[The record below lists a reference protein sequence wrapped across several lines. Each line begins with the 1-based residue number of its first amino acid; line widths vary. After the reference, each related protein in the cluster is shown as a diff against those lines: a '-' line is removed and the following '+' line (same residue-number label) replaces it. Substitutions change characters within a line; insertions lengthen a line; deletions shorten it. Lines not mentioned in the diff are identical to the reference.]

1 MSDSNRYR
9 QVASDMAKRYGVDP
23 ELFVSLVQ
31 RESGFD
37 PKARGKDG
45 EIGLTQI
52 MAETGIQPG
61 YGVTPIQDRN
71 DPVDNLRFGAEY
83 LGALI
88 KNYDGDV
95 ATALMA
101 YNGGSGN
108 VAKGTISDGAK
119 KYATEL
125 LNGKEVQSASRS
137 VSASGSTALV
147 PQAEDKAGQAAIA
160 KGLAALFADQGPGN
174 ATPLGNVAVPRGFGA
189 SSKMSPLSR
198 RGMPGAGAIEQYSTP
213 GGIDGL
219 YKR

>member
-37 PKARGKDG
+37 PGARGKDG

-52 MAETGIQPG
+52 MSETGINPG
-61 YGVTPIQDRN
+61 FGVTPIQDRN

-88 KNYDGDV
+88 ENYDGDV

-108 VAKGTISDGAK
+108 VAKGTISKDAQ

-125 LNGKEVQSASRS
+125 MNGKEVRPASRS
-137 VSASGSTALV
+137 SVI

-160 KGLAALFADQGPGN
+160 KGLAALLAPKGPGD

-198 RGMPGAGAIEQYSTP
+198 RGLPGAGAIDQYSTP

>member
-1 MSDSNRYR
+1 MECFRMSDSNRYR

-37 PKARGKDG
+37 PGARGKDG

-52 MAETGIQPG
+52 MSETGINPG

-88 KNYDGDV
+88 ENYDGDV

-108 VAKGTISDGAK
+108 VQKGTISDGAK

-125 LNGKEVQSASRS
+125 MNGKDVQSGS
-137 VSASGSTALV
+137 VPTGLV

-160 KGLAALFADQGPGN
+160 KGLAGLFADQGPRGP
-174 ATPLGNVAVPRGFGA
+174 TPLGNVAVPRGFGA
-189 SSKMSPLSR
+189 SSKTSPLSR
-198 RGMPGAGAIEQYSTP
+198 RGLPGAGAIDQYSTP

>member
-1 MSDSNRYR
+1 MSEKNVFRR
-9 QVASDMAKRYGVDP
+9 EAAKQAKRYNVDP
-23 ELFVSLVQ
+23 ELYIRLIE

-37 PKARGKDG
+37 PNARGAAG
-45 EIGLTQI
+45 ELGLAQI
-52 MAETGIQPG
+52 MPKTALDPG
-61 YGVTPIQDRN
+61 FGTTPIEDRS
-71 DPVDNLRFGAEY
+71 DPMESLRFGAEH
-83 LGALI
+83 LANMT
-88 KNYDGDV
+88 KHYDGDV

-108 VAKGTISDGAK
+108 VANGTISKDAQ

-125 LNGKEVQSASRS
+125 MNGKEVRPVSRPS
-137 VSASGSTALV
+137 ALV

-160 KGLAALFADQGPGN
+160 KGLAALFADQGPGD

-198 RGMPGAGAIEQYSTP
+198 RALPGAGAIDRYSTP

>member
-37 PKARGKDG
+37 PGARGKDG

-52 MAETGIQPG
+52 MSETGIKPG
-61 YGVTPIQDRN
+61 FGVTPIQDRN

-88 KNYDGDV
+88 ENYDGDV

-108 VAKGTISDGAK
+108 VAKGTISKDAQ

-125 LNGKEVQSASRS
+125 MNGKEVRPASRS
-137 VSASGSTALV
+137 SVI

-160 KGLAALFADQGPGN
+160 KGLAALLAPKGPGD

-198 RGMPGAGAIEQYSTP
+198 RGLPGAGAIDQYSTP

>member
-37 PKARGKDG
+37 PRARGKDG

-52 MAETGIQPG
+52 MSETGINPG

-88 KNYDGDV
+88 ENYDGDV

-108 VAKGTISDGAK
+108 VQKGTISDGAR

-125 LNGKEVQSASRS
+125 LNGKEVQSGS
-137 VSASGSTALV
+137 VPTGLV

-160 KGLAALFADQGPGN
+160 KGLAALLAPKGPSGP
-174 ATPLGNVAVPRGFGA
+174 TPLGNVAVPRGFGGGGQ
-189 SSKMSPLSR
+189 MSPLSR
-198 RGMPGAGAIEQYSTP
+198 RGLPGAGAIDQYSTP

>member
-37 PKARGKDG
+37 PRARGKDG

-52 MAETGIQPG
+52 MSETGINPG

-88 KNYDGDV
+88 ENYDGDV

-108 VAKGTISDGAK
+108 VQKGTISDGAK

-125 LNGKEVQSASRS
+125 MNGKDVQSGS
-137 VSASGSTALV
+137 VPTGLV

-160 KGLAALFADQGPGN
+160 KGLAALLAPKGPRGP
-174 ATPLGNVAVPRGFGA
+174 TPLGNVAVPRGFGGGGQ
-189 SSKMSPLSR
+189 MSPLSR
-198 RGMPGAGAIEQYSTP
+198 RGLPGAGAIDQYSTP

>member
-37 PKARGKDG
+37 PGARGKDG

-52 MAETGIQPG
+52 MSETGINPG

-88 KNYDGDV
+88 ENYDGDV

-108 VAKGTISDGAK
+108 VAKGTISKDAQ

-125 LNGKEVQSASRS
+125 MNGKEVRPASRS
-137 VSASGSTALV
+137 SVI

-160 KGLAALFADQGPGN
+160 KGLAALLAPKGPGD

-198 RGMPGAGAIEQYSTP
+198 RGLPGAGAIDQYSTP

>member
-37 PKARGKDG
+37 PGARGKDG

-52 MAETGIQPG
+52 MSETGINPG

-88 KNYDGDV
+88 ENYDGDV

-108 VAKGTISDGAK
+108 VAKGTISKDAQ

-125 LNGKEVQSASRS
+125 MNGKEVRPVSRPS
-137 VSASGSTALV
+137 ALV

-160 KGLAALFADQGPGN
+160 KGLAALLAPKGPGD

-198 RGMPGAGAIEQYSTP
+198 RGLPGAGAIDQYSTP

>member
-37 PKARGKDG
+37 PGARGKDG

-52 MAETGIQPG
+52 MSETGINPG
-61 YGVTPIQDRN
+61 FGVTPIQDRN

-88 KNYDGDV
+88 ENYDGDV

-108 VAKGTISDGAK
+108 VAKGTISKDAQ

-125 LNGKEVQSASRS
+125 MNGKEVQSTSRP
-137 VSASGSTALV
+137 VSGSKGLV

-160 KGLAALFADQGPGN
+160 KGLAALLAPKGPGD
-174 ATPLGNVAVPRGFGA
+174 ATPLGNVAVPGGFRA

-198 RGMPGAGAIEQYSTP
+198 RGLPGAGAIDRYSTP

>member
-37 PKARGKDG
+37 PGARGKDG

-52 MAETGIQPG
+52 MSETGINPG
-61 YGVTPIQDRN
+61 FGVTPIQDRN

-88 KNYDGDV
+88 ENYDGDV

-108 VAKGTISDGAK
+108 VQKGTISDGAR

-125 LNGKEVQSASRS
+125 LNGKDVQSGS
-137 VSASGSTALV
+137 VPTGLV

-160 KGLAALFADQGPGN
+160 KGLAALLAPKGPRGP
-174 ATPLGNVAVPRGFGA
+174 TPLGNVAVPRGFGGGGQ
-189 SSKMSPLSR
+189 MSPLSR
-198 RGMPGAGAIEQYSTP
+198 RGLPGAGAIDQYSTP

>member
-37 PKARGKDG
+37 PGARGKDG

-52 MAETGIQPG
+52 MSETGINPG
-61 YGVTPIQDRN
+61 FGVTPIQDRN

-88 KNYDGDV
+88 ENYDGDV

-108 VAKGTISDGAK
+108 VAKGTISNAAQ

-125 LNGKEVQSASRS
+125 LNGKEVRPASRPT
-137 VSASGSTALV
+137 GLV

-160 KGLAALFADQGPGN
+160 KGLAALLAPKGPGD

-198 RGMPGAGAIEQYSTP
+198 RGLPGAGSIDRYSTP

>member
-37 PKARGKDG
+37 PRARGKDG

-52 MAETGIQPG
+52 MSETGINPG

-88 KNYDGDV
+88 ENYDGDV
-95 ATALMA
+95 LVMCRRVLFLM
-101 YNGGSGN
+101 
-108 VAKGTISDGAK
+108 V
-119 KYATEL
+119 L
-125 LNGKEVQSASRS
+125 RS
-137 VSASGSTALV
+137 M
-147 PQAEDKAGQAAIA
+147 
-160 KGLAALFADQGPGN
+160 
-174 ATPLGNVAVPRGFGA
+174 R
-189 SSKMSPLSR
+189 LS
-198 RGMPGAGAIEQYSTP
+198 
-213 GGIDGL
+213 
-219 YKR
+219 

>member
-37 PKARGKDG
+37 PRARGKDG

-52 MAETGIQPG
+52 MSETGINPG

-88 KNYDGDV
+88 ENYDGDV

-108 VAKGTISDGAK
+108 VAKGTISKDAQ

-125 LNGKEVQSASRS
+125 MNGKEVRPASRS
-137 VSASGSTALV
+137 SVI

-160 KGLAALFADQGPGN
+160 KGLAALFADQGPGD

-198 RGMPGAGAIEQYSTP
+198 RGLPGAGAIDRYSTP

>member
-37 PKARGKDG
+37 PGARGKDG

-52 MAETGIQPG
+52 MLETGIEPG
-61 YGVTPIQDRN
+61 FGVTPIQDRN

-88 KNYDGDV
+88 ENYDGDV

-108 VAKGTISDGAK
+108 VAKGTISKDAQ

-125 LNGKEVQSASRS
+125 MNGKEVQSTSRPASSSS
-137 VSASGSTALV
+137 VI

-160 KGLAALFADQGPGN
+160 KGLAALFAEQGPGD

-198 RGMPGAGAIEQYSTP
+198 RGLPGAGAIDRYSTP

>member
-1 MSDSNRYR
+1 MSEKNVFRR
-9 QVASDMAKRYGVDP
+9 EAAKQAKRYNVDP
-23 ELFVSLVQ
+23 ELYIRLIE

-37 PKARGKDG
+37 PNARGEAG
-45 EIGLTQI
+45 ELGLLQVMPKT
-52 MAETGIQPG
+52 ALDPG
-61 YGVTPIQDRN
+61 FGTTPIEDRS
-71 DPVDNLRFGAEY
+71 DPMESLRFGAEH
-83 LGALI
+83 LANMT
-88 KNYDGDV
+88 KHYDGDV
-95 ATALMA
+95 AMALMA

-108 VAKGTISDGAK
+108 VAKGTISKDAQ

-125 LNGKEVQSASRS
+125 MNGKEVRPASRS
-137 VSASGSTALV
+137 SVI

-160 KGLAALFADQGPGN
+160 KGLAALFADQGPGD

-198 RGMPGAGAIEQYSTP
+198 RGLPGAGAIDRYSTP

>member
-37 PKARGKDG
+37 PGARGKDG

-52 MAETGIQPG
+52 MSETGINPG
-61 YGVTPIQDRN
+61 FGVTPIQDRN

-88 KNYDGDV
+88 ENYDGDV

-108 VAKGTISDGAK
+108 VAKGTISKDAQ

-125 LNGKEVQSASRS
+125 MNGKEVRPVSRTS
-137 VSASGSTALV
+137 ALV
-147 PQAEDKAGQAAIA
+147 PQAEDKACQAAIA
-160 KGLAALFADQGPGN
+160 KGLAALLAPKGPGD

-198 RGMPGAGAIEQYSTP
+198 RGLPGAGAIDRYSTP

>member
-37 PKARGKDG
+37 PGARGKDG
-45 EIGLTQI
+45 EVGLTQI
-52 MAETGIQPG
+52 MSETGINPG
-61 YGVTPIQDRN
+61 FGVTPIQDRN

-95 ATALMA
+95 AMALMA

-108 VAKGTISDGAK
+108 VAKGTISNAAK

-125 LNGKEVQSASRS
+125 MNGKEVRPVSRPK
-137 VSASGSTALV
+137 GLV
-147 PQAEDKAGQAAIA
+147 PQAEDEAGQAAIA
-160 KGLAALFADQGPGN
+160 KGLAALFEEQGPGD
-174 ATPLGNVAVPRGFGA
+174 ATPLGDVSVPRGFGGGGQ
-189 SSKMSPLSR
+189 MSPLSR
-198 RGMPGAGAIEQYSTP
+198 RGLPGAGAIERYSTP
-213 GGIDGL
+213 GGIAAL

>member
-37 PKARGKDG
+37 PGARGKDG

-52 MAETGIQPG
+52 MSETGINPG
-61 YGVTPIQDRN
+61 FGVTPIQDRN

-88 KNYDGDV
+88 ENYDGDV

-108 VAKGTISDGAK
+108 VAKGTISKDAQ

-125 LNGKEVQSASRS
+125 MNGKEVRPASRS
-137 VSASGSTALV
+137 SVI

-160 KGLAALFADQGPGN
+160 KGLAALLAPKGPGD

-198 RGMPGAGAIEQYSTP
+198 RGLPGAGAIDRYSTP

>member
-1 MSDSNRYR
+1 MSEKNVFRR
-9 QVASDMAKRYGVDP
+9 EAAKQAKRYNVDP
-23 ELFVSLVQ
+23 ELYIRLIE

-37 PKARGKDG
+37 PNARGEAG
-45 EIGLTQI
+45 ELGLLQVMPKT
-52 MAETGIQPG
+52 ALDPG
-61 YGVTPIQDRN
+61 FGTTPIEDRS
-71 DPVDNLRFGAEY
+71 DPMESLRFGAEH
-83 LGALI
+83 LANMT
-88 KNYDGDV
+88 KHYDGDV
-95 ATALMA
+95 AMALMA

-108 VAKGTISDGAK
+108 VANGTISNAAQ

-125 LNGKEVQSASRS
+125 LNGKEVQSTSRPASRPT
-137 VSASGSTALV
+137 GLV

-160 KGLAALFADQGPGN
+160 KGLAALFADQGPGD

-198 RGMPGAGAIEQYSTP
+198 RGLPGAGAIDRYSTP